1 MGGIGRGYVVSLV
14 QNAIFRKVT
23 KDLHF
28 FTIIGYVKLSMSF
41 LGRFVFKGIEFSSFE
56 VVAVEILRIN
66 LLNA

>member
-1 MGGIGRGYVVSLV
+1 MGRIRRGYVVSLV

-28 FTIIGYVKLSMSF
+28 FTIIGYVEHSISF